1 VTNVLLTFVT
11 IVTGVTNSKPITK
24 LEFVIDAMA
33 FIADSVMK
41 WISAM
46 IAGRWSVEAAHP
58 CCRVNFVEEDCV
70 LIVPQHV
77 ASVGLSC
84 VHGIPNLPWNVTRA
98 N

>member
-1 VTNVLLTFVT
+1 MNVPPTFVT
-11 IVTGVTNSKPITK
+11 IVTGVTSFKPITK
-24 LEFVIDAMA
+24 LGSVIDAMA

-41 WISAM
+41 WISVM
-46 IAGRWSVEAAHP
+46 IAGRLSVEAALP

-70 LIVPQHV
+70 LTVPRHV

-84 VHGIPNLPWNVTRA
+84 VHGIQNLPWNVTRA